1 MQEAAQEGQRRW
13 TREIGRAL
21 EVHRDGARNL
31 AAYLGLRS
39 RALAPL
45 QLELARV
52 GLSSVGRSVGHV
64 MDTLARLRAW
74 VEGRP
79 GEALEGPPDAGPDR
93 AEAEARLHAHTRAL
107 FGPRPADRHVHIMVT
122 APADPGPAWADA
134 VLRAGATLLRINGA
148 QGSPASWSAAAQTFR
163 DRAARLGLEARVLVD
178 LPGPKLRVFIPPAEP
193 GVLHLHRR
201 RDRSGKT
208 TEPARIPLRFGPE
221 RDLAELPLP
230 AEWQVEPGDEILL
243 EPQGQRS
250 TVLRVVPLPD
260 GFQGE
265 SEDSFFVAAG
275 QPVAWRR
282 AGLVLGRGR
291 VGQLP
296 LQPGECR
303 FQEGDLFRLRAPPG
317 GARPPAATS
326 QDLGTDPTS
335 AAVPA
340 GTPTLDLLE
349 PGILESVRAGDRVL
363 LDDGRVLAA
372 VEDAGCCLCRVRAVA
387 KPGVRIRSGKGVTF
401 PDTRWRETA
410 EWPGDEAVLG
420 FALKHA
426 DAVGLSFVCAGSDV
440 DRWVE
445 VLSEN
450 AAAGGR
456 RLGLVVKL
464 ETRAAMAHLEEIL
477 FAALRHAP
485 VGLMI
490 ARGDLALELSYER
503 LAEVQEEILCL
514 GEACHIPVIWAT
526 QVLENMARSGVPT
539 RAEVTDA
546 AMGMRAECIMLNR
559 GPRMVGAVRLLAR
572 IIRRMEVL
580 QFKRRQIFHRG
591 LAGRMSGS
599 EPNMS
604 PKRSGSGD
612 GPSGIQ
618 FSDECSPVF
627 VD

>member
-1 MQEAAQEGQRRW
+1 
-13 TREIGRAL
+13 
-21 EVHRDGARNL
+21 
-31 AAYLGLRS
+31 
-39 RALAPL
+39 
-45 QLELARV
+45 
-52 GLSSVGRSVGHV
+52 
-64 MDTLARLRAW
+64 
-74 VEGRP
+74 
-79 GEALEGPPDAGPDR
+79 
-93 AEAEARLHAHTRAL
+93 
-107 FGPRPADRHVHIMVT
+107 
-122 APADPGPAWADA
+122 
-134 VLRAGATLLRINGA
+134 
-148 QGSPASWSAAAQTFR
+148 
-163 DRAARLGLEARVLVD
+163 
-178 LPGPKLRVFIPPAEP
+178 
-193 GVLHLHRR
+193 
-201 RDRSGKT
+201 
-208 TEPARIPLRFGPE
+208 
-221 RDLAELPLP
+221 
-230 AEWQVEPGDEILL
+230 
-243 EPQGQRS
+243 
-250 TVLRVVPLPD
+250 
-260 GFQGE
+260 
-265 SEDSFFVAAG
+265 
-275 QPVAWRR
+275 

-317 GARPPAATS
+317 GARPPAATG

-387 KPGVRIRSGKGVTF
+387 KPRVRIRSGKGVTF

-420 FALKHA
+420 FALNHA
-426 DAVGLSFVCAGSDV
+426 DAVGLSFVGAASDV